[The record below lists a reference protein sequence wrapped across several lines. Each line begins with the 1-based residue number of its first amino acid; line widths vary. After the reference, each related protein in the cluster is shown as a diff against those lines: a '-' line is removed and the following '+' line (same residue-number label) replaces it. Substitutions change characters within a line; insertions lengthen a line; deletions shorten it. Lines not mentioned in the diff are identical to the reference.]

1 MLNIIDNVS
10 EVAQTEEH
18 IKETAKKVFFQ
29 KGILN
34 ATTQQ
39 IADEAGVNRALIH
52 YYFRSRDLLFKKVL
66 EEAVNETRTKIDSI
80 FESDEPFK
88 TKISKYLDVFIDRN
102 AQFPYIQNFIFT
114 EIMQDPEKMK
124 EHFSRKRNHLM
135 KHIVPPLKNEIENGG
150 MQPVDPEHF
159 IVNMMSMCSYPLIA
173 KPFIQNMFSY
183 DDKAY
188 KKFLKERKQV
198 IYKVLFNE
206 ELPEESQTSK

>member
-1 MLNIIDNVS
+1 VS
-10 EVAQTEEH
+10 EPLQTEEH
-18 IKETAKKVFFQ
+18 IKQTAKKVFFQ
-29 KGILN
+29 KGLLN

-39 IADEAGVNRALIH
+39 IADEAGVNRALIN

-66 EEAVNETRTKIDSI
+66 EEAIAETRTKIDSI

-102 AQFPYIQNFIFT
+102 AEFPYIQNFIIT
-114 EIMQDPEKMK
+114 EIMQDQDKMK
-124 EHFSRKRNHLM
+124 EYFSKKRSHLL
-135 KHIVPPLKNEIENGG
+135 KHILPPLKLEIEKGT
-150 MQPVDPEHF
+150 MSSVEPEHF

-173 KPFIQNMFSY
+173 KPVIQNMFSF

-206 ELPEESQTSK
+206 DLPEQLR

>member
-1 MLNIIDNVS
+1 MVGELH
-10 EVAQTEEH
+10 QTELL
-18 IKETAKKVFFQ
+18 IKETAKRVFFQ
-29 KGILN
+29 KGLLK

-39 IADEAGVNRALIH
+39 IADEAGVNRALIN
-52 YYFRSRDLLFKKVL
+52 YYFRSRNRLFKIVL
-66 EEAVNETRTKIDSI
+66 DEAINETRDKIDSI
-80 FESDEPFK
+80 FKSDEPFK
-88 TKISKYLDVFIDRN
+88 SKISKYLDVFIDRN
-102 AQFPYIQNFIFT
+102 GEFPYIQNFIIT

-124 EHFSRKRNHLM
+124 EYFSRKRNHIM
-135 KHIVPPLKNEIENGG
+135 KHIVPPLKKEIENGN

-159 IVNMMSMCSYPLIA
+159 IVNMMSMCSYPLVA

-206 ELPEESQTSK
+206 ELPQ

>member
-1 MLNIIDNVS
+1 MS
-10 EVAQTEEH
+10 ESIQTEEH

-29 KGILN
+29 KGLLN

-52 YYFRSRDLLFKKVL
+52 YYFRSRDQLFKKVL
-66 EEAVNETRTKIDSI
+66 EEAVNETRNKVDSI
-80 FESDEPFK
+80 FESNEPFK

-102 AQFPYIQNFIFT
+102 AKYPYIQNFIIT
-114 EIMQDPEKMK
+114 EIMQDPEKLK
-124 EHFSRKRNHLM
+124 EHFSRKRIHLM
-135 KHIVPPLKNEIENGG
+135 KHIVPPLKKEIESGG

-173 KPFIQNMFSY
+173 KPFIQTMFAY

-188 KKFLKERKQV
+188 KNFLKERKQV

-206 ELPEESQTSK
+206 ELPEESPVSK

>member
-1 MLNIIDNVS
+1 VS
-10 EVAQTEEH
+10 ESLQTEEH

-29 KGILN
+29 KGLLN

-52 YYFRSRDLLFKKVL
+52 YDFRSRDQLFKQVL
-66 EEAVNETRTKIDSI
+66 DEAINETRKKVDLI

-88 TKISKYLDVFIDRN
+88 IKISKYLDVFIDRN
-102 AQFPYIQNFIFT
+102 AKYPYIQNFIIT
-114 EIMQDPEKMK
+114 EIMQDPEKLK
-124 EHFSRKRNHLM
+124 EHFSRKRIHLM
-135 KHIVPPLKNEIENGG
+135 KHIVPPLKKEIETGG

-198 IYKVLFNE
+198 IYRVLFNE
-206 ELPEESQTSK
+206 DLPEESSVSK

>member
-1 MLNIIDNVS
+1 MVG
-10 EVAQTEEH
+10 EQHQTELL
-18 IKETAKKVFFQ
+18 IKETAKRVFFQ

-52 YYFRSRDLLFKKVL
+52 YYFRSRNQLFKTVL
-66 EEAVNETRTKIDSI
+66 EDAVNETRDKIDSI
-80 FESDEPFK
+80 FNSDESFK
-88 TKISKYLDVFIDRN
+88 SKISKYLDVFIDRN
-102 AQFPYIQNFIFT
+102 AEFPYIQNFIIT

-124 EHFSRKRNHLM
+124 EYFSRKRNHLM
-135 KHIVPPLKNEIENGG
+135 KHIVPPLKKEIEKGT
-150 MQPVDPEHF
+150 MQAVDPEHF
-159 IVNMMSMCSYPLIA
+159 IVNMMAMCSYPLVA

-206 ELPEESQTSK
+206 DLPMN

>member
-1 MLNIIDNVS
+1 MS
-10 EVAQTEEH
+10 ESVQTEEH

-29 KGILN
+29 KGLLN

-52 YYFRSRDLLFKKVL
+52 YYFRSRDQLFKKVL
-66 EEAVNETRTKIDSI
+66 EEAVGETRDKVDSI
-80 FESDEPFK
+80 FASDESFK
-88 TKISKYLDVFIDRN
+88 SKISKYLDVFIDRN
-102 AQFPYIQNFIFT
+102 AKYPYIQNFIIT
-114 EIMQDPEKMK
+114 EIMQDPEKLK
-124 EHFSRKRNHLM
+124 EHFSRKRIHLM
-135 KHIVPPLKNEIENGG
+135 KHIVPPLKKEIENGG

-173 KPFIQNMFSY
+173 KPVIQTMFAY

-188 KKFLKERKQV
+188 KNFLKERKQV

-206 ELPEESQTSK
+206 DLPEESTVPK

>member
-1 MLNIIDNVS
+1 MVG
-10 EVAQTEEH
+10 EQHQTELL
-18 IKETAKKVFFQ
+18 IKETAKRVFFQ

-52 YYFRSRDLLFKKVL
+52 YYFRSRNQLFKTVL
-66 EEAVNETRTKIDSI
+66 EDAVNETRDKIDSI
-80 FESDEPFK
+80 FNSDESFK
-88 TKISKYLDVFIDRN
+88 SKISKYLDVFIDRN
-102 AQFPYIQNFIFT
+102 AEFPYIQNFIIT

-124 EHFSRKRNHLM
+124 EYFSRKRNHLM
-135 KHIVPPLKNEIENGG
+135 KHIVPPLKKEIEKGT
-150 MQPVDPEHF
+150 MQAVDPEHF
-159 IVNMMSMCSYPLIA
+159 IVNMMSMCSYPLVA

-206 ELPEESQTSK
+206 DLPMN